1 MHVADL
7 ILIGDDFFHFP
18 FMLPPKYMHCALD
31 VHRGAKNQFRNFK
44 LTKKKVARESISKK
58 IKNQE
63 AVVEHVTS
71 IVGQLIEKICDI
83 KWSEVMQIRDLV
95 TLTYNI

>member
-1 MHVADL
+1 M
-7 ILIGDDFFHFP
+7 IKNQSSGW
-18 FMLPPKYMHCALD
+18 
-31 VHRGAKNQFRNFK
+31 GAKNQFRNFK

-71 IVGQLIEKICDI
+71 IVGQLIDRICDI

>member
-1 MHVADL
+1 
-7 ILIGDDFFHFP
+7 
-18 FMLPPKYMHCALD
+18 MHCALD

-44 LTKKKVARESISKK
+44 LIKKVTRESISKM
-58 IKNQE
+58 IKNQSS
-63 AVVEHVTS
+63 AVVEHVMS
-71 IVGQLIEKICDI
+71 LVGQLIGRICDI